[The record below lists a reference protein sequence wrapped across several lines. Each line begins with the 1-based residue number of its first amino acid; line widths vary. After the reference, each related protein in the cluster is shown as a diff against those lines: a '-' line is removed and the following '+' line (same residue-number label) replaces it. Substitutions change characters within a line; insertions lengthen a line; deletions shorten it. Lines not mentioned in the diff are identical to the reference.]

1 MAIMTVNYGTFDG
14 WAQQISGDNDNLKA
28 TLEEICATINALE
41 VTYQSNASTAIRE
54 KITNMKPRFDQYY
67 QVVDNYVRFIRT
79 TGQAYKA
86 IENVNTNEANQFI

>member
-1 MAIMTVNYGTFDG
+1 MAIMTVNYGAFDN
-14 WAQQISGDNDNLKA
+14 WAHQISEDNDTLRQ
-28 TLEEICATINALE
+28 TLEDICNTINALE

-79 TGQAYKA
+79 TGQAYVA
-86 IENVNTNEANQFI
+86 IENVNTREANQFI